1 MFTIGCD
8 PELFLHHK
16 GKFVSAIDLIG
27 GSKQM
32 PKPIGDVKGYA
43 VQEDNVAVEF
53 NVPPA
58 TSCEEFVKSIQ
69 WTVNEIEKMVTPYE
83 LSLSQAASAS
93 FPPDQL
99 EHPKAKEFGCEPDYN
114 AWTKRINPRPK
125 TEDPNFRTCGGH
137 VHVGT
142 DLDPI
147 AVVRA
152 MDVFLGVPSVIIDT
166 DTQRRKLYG
175 KPGAYRK
182 TSFGLEYR
190 VLSNFWIWEKE
201 LIEMVFE
208 QTQKALNFVKI
219 EDCKKL
225 FDVKY
230 GSWIR
235 NTIIQNNT
243 REARKIIDH
252 FGVL

>member
-16 GKFVSAIDLIG
+16 GKFISAIDLIG

-32 PKPIGDVKGYA
+32 PKPIGDVAGYA

-58 TSCEEFVKSIQ
+58 TSCEQFVKSIQ
-69 WTVNEIEKMVTPYE
+69 WTINEIEKMVTPYE
-83 LSLSQAASAS
+83 LSLSQAASAV
-93 FPPDQL
+93 FNPDQL
-99 EHPKAKEFGCEPDYN
+99 EHPKAQEFGCDPDFN
-114 AWTKRINPRPK
+114 AWTKRVNPRPK

-142 DLDPI
+142 ELDPI
-147 AVVRA
+147 LVVRA

-166 DTQRRKLYG
+166 DTERRRLYG

-182 TSFGLEYR
+182 TSFGVEYR

-208 QTQKALNFVKI
+208 QTQKALHFATTERSKA
-219 EDCKKL
+219 L
-225 FDVKY
+225 FDAKY
-230 GSWIR
+230 GSWIQKAIL
-235 NTIIQNNT
+235 NNNKNDAHHIIN
-243 REARKIIDH
+243 H